1 MRRDRILSI
10 NIEDEVK
17 SSYIDYA
24 MSVIV
29 SRALPDVRDGLK
41 PVHRRILFAMKELG
55 LLHSRPFKKAATVV
69 GDVLGKYHPHGD
81 AAVYDSLVRMVQDFS
96 LRYPLIDGQG
106 NFGSID
112 GDEAAAYRYTEARL
126 SLIAEEMLA
135 DIDRGTV
142 DFVPNFD
149 ERLKEPVV
157 LPSRFPN
164 LLVNGSSGIA
174 VGMATNIPPH
184 NLGEIVD
191 AIKALID
198 NPDIEIRDIMK
209 YVKGPDFPT
218 GGMILGR
225 SGIVEAYTTGTGKI
239 TVQGRTHFE
248 TLKNG
253 KEQIIIT
260 EIPYQL
266 NKLTLI
272 QNIVQYTK
280 TKKITGIQDLRDE
293 SDRNGMR
300 IVIDLKRDAQKEVT
314 VNQLIKHTKLKQTYG
329 AIFLAL
335 CNGVPK
341 ILPLKDFMQQYID
354 HRKIVIE
361 RKTKFE
367 LEKAEARAHILEG
380 FKKALEH
387 IDEIIAIIKKS
398 NDTDEAKK
406 KLIKKFDFSDIQ
418 AQAILDMKLA
428 RLTGLERKKIDE
440 EYLEL
445 IKKIARFK
453 TILTSP
459 KEISEIIKDEL
470 EKIKQQFGDERRTDI
485 IEAEEEEVELE
496 DLIAEEDVVVTV
508 TRTGYIKRLSL
519 TNYKKQG
526 RGGKGVIGVTT
537 KETDIVEHIF
547 VSSTHNYLLIF
558 SNKGRAYWLKVY
570 EIPEGGR
577 TAKGR
582 SIANLVSM
590 TKDEKISAI
599 LPVKDFNEPY
609 CVFIVTKMGIVK
621 RLNLKAF
628 SNPRR
633 GGIIASTLVEGDNI
647 VDVKLTKGDEEI
659 LIVTSKGMAIRFKE
673 KEIRVMGRSA
683 RGVKGIRLTGN
694 DDWVVGVEVA
704 RREAT
709 LLCASEKGYGK
720 RTPISDFRSIH
731 RGGKGVIAMK
741 VAEKTGRLIGAME
754 VTKDDELL
762 LITGSGQIIRIAGD
776 SVSKIGRNTMGVK
789 LINLEPQDSL
799 VDITLDREH

>member
-1 MRRDRILSI
+1 MRRDRVLPV

-41 PVHRRILFAMKELG
+41 PVHRRILFAMRELG
-55 LLHSRPFKKAATVV
+55 LLHSKPFKKAATVV

-96 LRYPLIDGQG
+96 LRYPLIEGQG
-106 NFGSID
+106 NFGSVD

-126 SLIAEEMLA
+126 SLIAEEMLG
-135 DIDRGTV
+135 DIDKGTV

-149 ERLKEPVV
+149 ERLQEPVV

-184 NLGEIVD
+184 NLCEVVD
-191 AIKALID
+191 GLKALID
-198 NPDIEIRDIMK
+198 DPEMSTKKLMK
-209 YVKGPDFPT
+209 HIKGPDFPT
-218 GGMILGR
+218 GGLILGR
-225 SGIVEAYTTGTGKI
+225 EGILEAYTKGMGKI

-253 KEQIIIT
+253 KEQIIIS

-266 NKLTLI
+266 NKVTLI
-272 QNIVQYTK
+272 QSIVDHAK
-280 TKKITGIQDLRDE
+280 NKKITGIQDLRDE
-293 SDRNGMR
+293 SDKNGMR
-300 IVIDLKRDAQKEVT
+300 IVIELRRDAQKEVT
-314 VNQLIKHTKLKQTYG
+314 MKQLVKHTKMKQTYG
-329 AIFLAL
+329 AIFLSL
-335 CNGVPK
+335 CDGVPK
-341 ILPLKDFMQQYID
+341 ILPLKEFMQEYLN
-354 HRKIVIE
+354 HRKVVVE
-361 RKTKFE
+361 KRTRFE

-387 IDEIIAIIKKS
+387 IDEIISIIKKAK
-398 NDTDEAKK
+398 DTDEAKK
-406 KLIKKFDFSDIQ
+406 KMIKKFAFSEIQ
-418 AQAILDMKLA
+418 AQAILDMRLA

-445 IKKIARFK
+445 IKKIAKYK
-453 TILTSP
+453 TVLASP
-459 KEISEIIKDEL
+459 KEIDQIIKDEL
-470 EKIKQQFGDERRTDI
+470 NTVKKQFGDERRTDI
-485 IEAEEEEVELE
+485 IEAEEEEIELE
-496 DLIAEEDVVVTV
+496 DLIAEEDVVVTA
-508 TRTGYIKRLSL
+508 TRAGYIKRLSL
-519 TNYKKQG
+519 TSYKRQG
-526 RGGKGVIGVTT
+526 RGGKGVIGITT
-537 KETDIVEHIF
+537 KETDLVEHIF

-558 SNKGRAYWLKVY
+558 SNRGRVYWLKVY

-590 TKDEKISAI
+590 AKDESISAI
-599 LPVKDFNEPY
+599 LPVKDFNEPSF
-609 CVFIVTKMGIVK
+609 VVIVTKMGTVK
-621 RLNLKAF
+621 RLDLGAF

-633 GGIIASTLVEGDNI
+633 GGIIASSLKKGDTI
-647 VDVKLTKGDEEI
+647 VDVKLTTGNEEL
-659 LIVTSKGMAIRFKE
+659 LIVTSKGMAIRFEE
-673 KEIRVMGRSA
+673 KEIRVMGRTA
-683 RGVKGIRLTGN
+683 RGVRGVRLTGK
-694 DDWVVGVEVA
+694 DWVVGVEAA

-720 RTPISDFRSIH
+720 RTSMTEFRSIH

-741 VAEKTGRLIGAME
+741 IAEKTGRLVKAME
-754 VTKDDELL
+754 VTDDDEIL
-762 LITGSGQIIRIAGD
+762 LITASGQIIRIAGN
-776 SVSKIGRNTMGVK
+776 SVSQMGRNTMGVR
-789 LINLEPQDSL
+789 LINLDKGDHL
-799 VDITLDREH
+799 VDIALDRKQ

>member
-1 MRRDRILSI
+1 MRRGRVLPV

-29 SRALPDVRDGLK
+29 SRALPDVKDGLK

-55 LLHSRPFKKAATVV
+55 LLHSKPFKKSATVV

-81 AAVYDSLVRMVQDFS
+81 VAVYDSLVRMVQNFS
-96 LRYPLIDGQG
+96 LRYPLIEGQG

-112 GDEAAAYRYTEARL
+112 GDGAAAYRYTEARL

-135 DIDRGTV
+135 DIDKGTI

-191 AIKALID
+191 GLVALIE
-198 NPDIEIRDIMK
+198 NPEIEIKKIIK
-209 YVKGPDFPT
+209 YIKGPDFPT
-218 GGMILGR
+218 GGIILGR
-225 SGIVEAYTTGTGKI
+225 SGIWDAYTKGIGKI

-266 NKLTLI
+266 NKVTLI
-272 QNIVQYTK
+272 QNIIDHTK
-280 TKKITGIQDLRDE
+280 SKKITGIQDLRDE
-293 SDRNGMR
+293 SDRSGMR
-300 IVIDLKRDAQKEVT
+300 IVIELKKDAQKEIT
-314 VNQLIKHTKLKQTYG
+314 INQLVKHTKLRQTYG

-335 CNGVPK
+335 CNGLPK
-341 ILPLKDFMQQYID
+341 ILPLKEFMEQYLN
-354 HRKIVIE
+354 HRRDVVE
-361 RKTKFE
+361 RRTKFE

-380 FKKALEH
+380 FKKALDH
-387 IDEIIAIIKKS
+387 IDEIIKIIKQSK
-398 NDTDEAKK
+398 DTEDAKK
-406 KLIKKFDFSDIQ
+406 KLIKKFEFTDIQ

-428 RLTGLERKKIDE
+428 RLTGLERKKIEE

-453 TILTSP
+453 TILSSP
-459 KEISEIIKDEL
+459 KEISLILKKEL
-470 EKIKQQFGDERRTDI
+470 EDIKKRFNDERRTEI
-485 IEAEEEEVELE
+485 IESEEEEIELE
-496 DLIAEEDVVVTV
+496 DLIADEDVVVTV
-508 TRTGYIKRLSL
+508 TRTGYVKRLSL
-519 TNYKKQG
+519 SNYRKQG

-558 SNKGRAYWLKVY
+558 TNKGRVYWLKVY

-582 SIANLVSM
+582 AIANLVSM
-590 TKDEKISAI
+590 TKDERISAI

-609 CVFIVTKMGIVK
+609 YILIVTKRGVVK
-621 RLNLKAF
+621 RSELKAF
-628 SNPRR
+628 SNPRK
-633 GGIIASTLVEGDNI
+633 GGIIAAILKENDHI

-673 KEIRVMGRSA
+673 KEIRVMGRVAS
-683 RGVKGIRLTGN
+683 GVKGIRLVGN
-694 DDWVVGVEVA
+694 DWVVGVEVA
-704 RREAT
+704 RRGAD
-709 LLCASEKGYGK
+709 LLCASEGGFGK
-720 RTPISDFRSIH
+720 RTPIAGFRCIH

-741 VAEKTGRLIGAME
+741 LKEKTGRLIGAME
-754 VTKDDELL
+754 ITEDDGLL
-762 LITGSGQIIRIAGD
+762 LITETGQIMRIAGN
-776 SVSKIGRNTMGVK
+776 SISRMGRIATGVK
-789 LINLEPQDSL
+789 LINLEPDDRL
-799 VDITLDREH
+799 VDITLDRKS

>member
-29 SRALPDVRDGLK
+29 SRALPDIKDGLK
-41 PVHRRILFAMKELG
+41 PVHRRILYAMKELG
-55 LLHSRPFKKAATVV
+55 LLHSKPFKKSATVV

-135 DIDRGTV
+135 DIDKETV

-191 AIKALID
+191 ALKALID
-198 NPDIEIRDIMK
+198 DPDIEVKDIMK

-218 GGMILGR
+218 GGIILGK
-225 SGIVEAYTTGTGKI
+225 SGIWDAYTKGVGKI
-239 TVQGRTHFE
+239 IVQGKTHFE
-248 TLKNG
+248 TLKSG
-253 KEQIIIT
+253 KELIIIT
-260 EIPYQL
+260 EIPYQV

-293 SDRNGMR
+293 SDRSGMR
-300 IVIDLKRDAQKEVT
+300 IVIELKRDAQKEIT
-314 VNQLIKHTKLKQTYG
+314 MNQLVKHTKLKQTFG
-329 AIFLAL
+329 AILL
-335 CNGVPK
+335 SLSNRVPK
-341 ILPLKDFMQQYID
+341 VLPLKEFMQQYVD
-354 HRKIVIE
+354 HRKNVVE
-361 RKTKFE
+361 KRMRFE

-387 IDEIIAIIKKS
+387 IDEIINIIKKS
-398 NDTDEAKK
+398 EDTEEAKR
-406 KLIKKFDFSDIQ
+406 KLIEKFEFTDIQ
-418 AQAILDMKLA
+418 AKAILDLKLA

-445 IKKIARFK
+445 IKKIAKFK
-453 TILTSP
+453 AILSSP
-459 KEISEIIKDEL
+459 REISLIIKEEL
-470 EKIKQQFGDERRTDI
+470 DDIKKRFNDERRTDI
-485 IEAEEEEVELE
+485 IEAEGEEIELE

-508 TRTGYIKRLSL
+508 TRDGYIKRLSL
-519 TNYKKQG
+519 SNYKKQG
-526 RGGKGVIGVTT
+526 RGGKGVIGITT

-558 SNKGRAYWLKVY
+558 SNKGRVYWLKVY

-599 LPVKDFNEPY
+599 LPVKDFDEPFY
-609 CVFIVTKMGIVK
+609 IFIVTKRGIVK
-621 RLNLKAF
+621 RSDLRAF

-633 GGIIASTLVEGDNI
+633 GGIIATTLLENDHI

-673 KEIRVMGRSA
+673 KEIRAMGRVA
-683 RGVKGIRLTGN
+683 RGVKGIRLVG

-709 LLCASEKGYGK
+709 LLCASEKGFGK
-720 RTPISDFRSIH
+720 RTLISEFRCIH

-741 VAEKTGRLIGAME
+741 IAKKTGRLIGAME

-762 LITGSGQIIRIAGD
+762 LITGSGQIIRIAGE
-776 SVSKIGRNTMGVK
+776 SISRIGRSTMGVK
-789 LINLEPQDSL
+789 LINLEPQDRL
-799 VDITLDREH
+799 VDITLDRES

>member
-1 MRRDRILSI
+1 MKRDRVLSV

-29 SRALPDVRDGLK
+29 SRALPDIRDGLK

-55 LLHSRPFKKAATVV
+55 LVHSKPFKKCATVV

-96 LRYPLIDGQG
+96 LRYPLIQGQG

-126 SLIAEEMLA
+126 SQIAEEMLS
-135 DIDRGTV
+135 DIDKDTV
-142 DFVPNFD
+142 DFVANFD
-149 ERLKEPVV
+149 ERLKEPLV
-157 LPSRFPN
+157 LPSKFPN

-191 AIKALID
+191 ALKALID
-198 NPDIEIRDIMK
+198 NPSLSSRDIMK

-225 SGIVEAYTTGTGKI
+225 GGIFDAYTTGTGKI

-260 EIPYQL
+260 EIPYQV
-266 NKLTLI
+266 NKVTLI
-272 QNIVQYTK
+272 QNIIDHAK
-280 TKKITGIQDLRDE
+280 SKKITGIQDLRDE
-293 SDRNGMR
+293 SDRSGMR
-300 IVIDLKRDAQKEVT
+300 IVIELKRDAQKEIT
-314 VNQLIKHTKLKQTYG
+314 INQLVKHTKLRQTYG
-329 AIFLAL
+329 AILL
-335 CNGVPK
+335 SLRNNVPK
-341 ILPLKDFMQQYID
+341 VLPLKDFLQEYIN

-361 RKTKFE
+361 RKTKYE
-367 LEKAEARAHILEG
+367 LEKSEARAHILEG

-387 IDEIIAIIKKS
+387 IDEIIEIIKKS
-398 NDTDEAKK
+398 KDTQEAKSR
-406 KLIKKFDFSDIQ
+406 LIDKFEFTEIQ
-418 AQAILDMKLA
+418 AQAILDMKLG

-445 IKKIARFK
+445 IKKITRYK
-453 TILTSP
+453 SMLSSP
-459 KEISEIIKDEL
+459 KEILEIIKQEL
-470 EKIKQQFGDERRTDI
+470 DDMKKRFSDERRTDI
-485 IEAEEEEVELE
+485 MESEQEEIELE
-496 DLIAEEDVVVTV
+496 DLIVEEDVVVTV

-519 TNYKKQG
+519 SNYRKQG

-558 SNKGRAYWLKVY
+558 TNKGRAYWLKVY
-570 EIPEGGR
+570 AIPEGGR

-582 SIANLVSM
+582 SIANLVLM
-590 TKDEKISAI
+590 TKDEAISAI
-599 LPVKDFNEPY
+599 LPVRDFNESL
-609 CVFIVTKMGIVK
+609 FIFVVTKKGIVK
-621 RLNLKAF
+621 RSNLGAF
-628 SNPRR
+628 SKPRK
-633 GGIIASTLVEGDNI
+633 GGIIASTLMENDNI
-647 VDVKLTKGDEEI
+647 VDVKLTKGNEEI
-659 LIVTSKGMAIRFKE
+659 LIVTSKGSGIRFEE

-683 RGVKGIRLTGN
+683 RGVRGITLADN
-694 DDWVVGVEVA
+694 DWVVGVEVA

-709 LLCASEKGYGK
+709 LLCASEKGFGK
-720 RTPISDFRSIH
+720 RTSISEFRSIH

-741 VAEKTGRLIGAME
+741 VADKTGRLIGAME
-754 VTKDDELL
+754 VTTDDGVL
-762 LITGSGQIIRIAGD
+762 LITISGQIIRIAAG
-776 SVSKIGRNTMGVK
+776 SISKFGRNAMGVK
-789 LINLEPQDSL
+789 LINIGKDDKL
-799 VDITLDREH
+799 VDITLDRGS

>member
-29 SRALPDVRDGLK
+29 SRALPDIKDGLK
-41 PVHRRILFAMKELG
+41 PVHRRILYAMKELG
-55 LLHSRPFKKAATVV
+55 LLHSKPFKKSATVV

-135 DIDRGTV
+135 DIDKETV

-191 AIKALID
+191 ALKALID
-198 NPDIEIRDIMK
+198 NPDIEVKDIMK

-218 GGMILGR
+218 GGIILGK
-225 SGIVEAYTTGTGKI
+225 SGIWDAYTKGVGKI
-239 TVQGRTHFE
+239 TVQGKTHFE
-248 TLKNG
+248 TLKSG
-253 KEQIIIT
+253 KELIIIT
-260 EIPYQL
+260 EIPYQV

-293 SDRNGMR
+293 SDRSGMR
-300 IVIDLKRDAQKEVT
+300 IVIELKRDAQKEIT
-314 VNQLIKHTKLKQTYG
+314 MNQLVKHTKLKQTFG
-329 AIFLAL
+329 AILL
-335 CNGVPK
+335 SLSNRVPK
-341 ILPLKDFMQQYID
+341 VLPLKEFMQQYVD
-354 HRKIVIE
+354 HRKNVVE
-361 RKTKFE
+361 KRMRFE
-367 LEKAEARAHILEG
+367 LEKAEAKAHILEG

-387 IDEIIAIIKKS
+387 IDEIINIIKKS
-398 NDTDEAKK
+398 EDTVEAKR
-406 KLIKKFDFSDIQ
+406 KLIEKFEFTDIQ
-418 AQAILDMKLA
+418 AKAILDLKLA

-445 IKKIARFK
+445 IKKIAKFK
-453 TILTSP
+453 AILSSP
-459 KEISEIIKDEL
+459 REISLIIKEEL
-470 EKIKQQFGDERRTDI
+470 DDIKKRFNDERRTDI
-485 IEAEEEEVELE
+485 IEAEGEEIELE

-508 TRTGYIKRLSL
+508 TRDGYIKRLSL
-519 TNYKKQG
+519 SNYKKQG
-526 RGGKGVIGVTT
+526 RGGKGVIGITT

-558 SNKGRAYWLKVY
+558 SNRGRVYWLKVY

-599 LPVKDFNEPY
+599 LPVKDFDEPFY
-609 CVFIVTKMGIVK
+609 IFIVTKRGIVK
-621 RLNLKAF
+621 RSDLRAF

-633 GGIIASTLVEGDNI
+633 GGIIATTLLENDHI

-673 KEIRVMGRSA
+673 KEIRAMGRVA
-683 RGVKGIRLTGN
+683 RGVKGIRLVG

-709 LLCASEKGYGK
+709 LLCASEKGFGK
-720 RTPISDFRSIH
+720 RTLISEFRCIH

-741 VAEKTGRLIGAME
+741 IAEKTGRLIGAME

-762 LITGSGQIIRIAGD
+762 LITGSGQIIRIAGE
-776 SVSKIGRNTMGVK
+776 SISRIGRSTMGVK
-789 LINLEPQDSL
+789 LINLEPQDRL
-799 VDITLDREH
+799 VDITLDRES

>member
-1 MRRDRILSI
+1 MRKDRVLSI

-29 SRALPDVRDGLK
+29 SRALPDIRDGLK

-55 LLHSRPFKKAATVV
+55 LLHSKPFKKCATVV

-81 AAVYDSLVRMVQDFS
+81 AAVYDSLVRMVQKFS
-96 LRYPLIDGQG
+96 LRYPLIEGQG

-112 GDEAAAYRYTEARL
+112 GDEAAAYRYTESRL
-126 SLIAEEMLA
+126 SLIAEEMLS
-135 DIDRGTV
+135 DIDKNTV
-142 DFVPNFD
+142 NFVPNFD
-149 ERLKEPVV
+149 EQLKEPVV

-191 AIKALID
+191 ALKALID
-198 NPDIEIRDIMK
+198 NPDLSVKDIIK

-218 GGMILGR
+218 GGIILGR
-225 SGIVEAYTTGTGKI
+225 SGIFDAYSTGTGKM

-253 KEQIIIT
+253 REQIIIT
-260 EIPYQL
+260 EIPYQV
-266 NKLTLI
+266 NKVTLI
-272 QNIVQYTK
+272 QNIVDHAK
-280 TKKITGIQDLRDE
+280 SKKIVGIQDLRDE
-293 SDRNGMR
+293 SDRSGMR
-300 IVIDLKRDAQKEVT
+300 IVIELKRDAQKEIT
-314 VNQLIKHTKLKQTYG
+314 MNQLVKHTKLKQTYG
-329 AIFLAL
+329 AILLSL
-335 CNGVPK
+335 CSEVPK
-341 ILPLKDFMQQYID
+341 VLPLKDFMQQYID

-380 FKKALEH
+380 FKIALEH
-387 IDEIIAIIKKS
+387 IDEIIEIIKKS
-398 NDTDEAKK
+398 KDTTEAKS
-406 KLIKKFDFSDIQ
+406 KLITTFTFSEIQ

-445 IKKIARFK
+445 IKKITRFK
-453 TILTSP
+453 AMLSSP
-459 KEISEIIKDEL
+459 KEILELIKQEL
-470 EKIKQQFGDERRTDI
+470 EDIKKRFGDERRTDI
-485 IEAEEEEVELE
+485 IESEEEDIELE
-496 DLIAEEDVVVTV
+496 DLIVEEDVVVTV

-519 TNYKKQG
+519 SNYRKQG

-558 SNKGRAYWLKVY
+558 TNKGKAYWLKVY
-570 EIPEGGR
+570 EIPEAGK
-577 TAKGR
+577 TSKGR

-590 TKDEKISAI
+590 TKDESISTI
-599 LPVKDFNEPY
+599 LPVKDFTEPF
-609 CVFIVTKMGIVK
+609 FIFMVTKKGIVK
-621 RLNLKAF
+621 RLSLHAF
-628 SNPRR
+628 SNPRK
-633 GGIIASTLVEGDNI
+633 GGIIASTLWEDDNI

-659 LIVTSKGMAIRFKE
+659 LIVTSKGNGIRFKE
-673 KEIRVMGRSA
+673 KEIRVMGRNA
-683 RGVKGIRLTGN
+683 RGVRGITLAADNR
-694 DDWVVGVEVA
+694 VVGVEVA

-709 LLCASEKGYGK
+709 LLCASENGFGK
-720 RTPISDFRSIH
+720 RTSISEFRTIH

-741 VAEKTGRLIGAME
+741 VAKKTGKLIGAME
-754 VTKDDELL
+754 VTSDDGLL
-762 LITGSGQIIRIAGD
+762 LITTSGQVIRIAAN
-776 SVSKIGRNTMGVK
+776 SISKFGRNAMGVK
-789 LINLEPQDSL
+789 LINLDKDDKL
-799 VDITLDREH
+799 VDITLDRGN